1 MNALFYLACL
11 IGARSAQD
19 TLTDDDG
26 PVSLAAFLL
35 AHSPLALQ
43 RAGPASFRSQKSPAM
58 SVTEAIAARV
68 VEDFWGLHNLQVSPG
83 SHKKKRR
90 GGRGDSEG
98 HGGTYGFGNRGQKS
112 RSGNRKVKPGFEGG
126 QTPSYRA
133 LPKYVGRPMG
143 KGHVRKTYNVIK
155 LDALRDIPEG
165 SEVTPESLLE
175 AKKITSRKNTFRTK
189 HKSKLYKFVAGTK
202 PDMQP
207 PKGLIVRAHGFT
219 KSAIQ
224 AIKKAGG
231 KVQLIK
237 AGRKKRWLAPLGKK
251 AVKDR
256 KSLYEDKWERD

>member
-1 MNALFYLACL
+1 MNPLLYLACL
-11 IGARSAQD
+11 VGACSAHD
-19 TLTDDDG
+19 ALTDDS

-35 AHSPLALQ
+35 AHSPSAFP
-43 RAGPASFRSQKSPAM
+43 RAIRSQSVPTM

-68 VEDFWGLHNLQVSPG
+68 VEDVWGLHNLQVSPG

-143 KGHVRKTYNVIK
+143 KGHVRKEYNVIK

-189 HKSKLYKFVAGTK
+189 HKSKLYKFVLGTK

-207 PKGLIVRAHGFT
+207 PKGLTVRAHGFT
-219 KSAIQ
+219 KSAIK
-224 AIKKAGG
+224 AIKDAGG
-231 KVQLIK
+231 KVEMIK
-237 AGRKKRWLAPLGKK
+237 AGRRKRCLANLGQK
-251 AVKDR
+251 VR
-256 KSLYEDKWERD
+256 KQRKHPYEDKWERD